1 MKTSNIGSLQ
11 QLLGL
16 TTEPIAVTF
25 CDEPPPGIERVS
37 APGPAGCSYWKLAAE
52 GQVFYTVGTDHL
64 NCPIG
69 AYTHG
74 LELTT
79 DGQAQLQGMIE
90 KMVGI
95 RYLKMEEVSG
105 IPHRTQPL
113 RFVVYAPLSKAEAIP
128 DVVLVQGKARQLM
141 LLTEATQARG
151 LMSSFP
157 VMGRPACAVIAA
169 TMDSG
174 KATTS
179 LGCVGNRVYT
189 GLPDDEFYVAI
200 PGQSLG
206 EIVEALTSIVAANS
220 ELEQFH
226 RAKCGC
232 P

>member
-1 MKTSNIGSLQ
+1 MKTSNFESLQ

-25 CDEPPPGIERVS
+25 CDEPPPGIERVT
-37 APGPAGCSYWKLAAE
+37 APGPAGCAYWKLAAE
-52 GQVFYTVGTDHL
+52 GHVFYTVGADHL

-74 LELTT
+74 LELTS

-90 KMVGI
+90 KMVGL
-95 RYLKMEEVSG
+95 RYLKMEEVPA
-105 IPHRTQPL
+105 IPHRQQPL
-113 RFVVYAPLSKAEAIP
+113 RIVVYAPLSKAEATP

-179 LGCVGNRVYT
+179 LGCIGNRVYT

-200 PGQSLG
+200 PGQSLE

-226 RAKCGC
+226 RAKCAC